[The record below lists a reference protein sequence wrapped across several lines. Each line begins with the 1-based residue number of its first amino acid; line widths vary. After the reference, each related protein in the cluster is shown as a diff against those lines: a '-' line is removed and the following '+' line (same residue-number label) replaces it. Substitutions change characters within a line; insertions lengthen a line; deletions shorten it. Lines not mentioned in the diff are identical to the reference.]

1 MRKAKV
7 WKSTVHGRWTV
18 EVKQPGSPWWP
29 GLEALAWVDTH
40 MEAMFLA
47 QLLADP
53 ERYIRQ
59 AEQRAW
65 ADGHKAGAL
74 QEYFRVPGVRN
85 TYREE
90 DQ

>member
-7 WKSTVHGRWTV
+7 WRAWGEPLLLRPWYVDLGEAR
-18 EVKQPGSPWWP
+18 QGSGIWC
-29 GLEALAWVDTH
+29 ATH
-40 MEAMFLA
+40 TEAMFLA

-65 ADGHKAGAL
+65 AEGHKVGVL
-74 QEYFRVPGVRN
+74 QEYFRVPGVPN